1 MRHGSHLRELA
12 LPIPLLDKGIVM
24 TARLTP
30 GHRRC
35 SRLRAWEN
43 APRHHES
50 LSRAP
55 NGLTLP

>member
-1 MRHGSHLRELA
+1 MSHGSHLRDLA
-12 LPIPLLDKGIVM
+12 PTIPLLDKGIAM
-24 TARLTP
+24 TARLAP
-30 GHRRC
+30 RRRRC